1 MKLSVVRK
9 SLRSN
14 GARCRSLSGVG
25 VHMYE
30 TSKGKEKEKKKR
42 WRCPKKD
49 IKLCEENGGSK
60 EKERKHKRKR
70 EEKGMNK
77 EG

>member
-25 VHMYE
+25 VHMYG

-42 WRCPKKD
+42 WRCPKK
-49 IKLCEENGGSK
+49 ISNCVKKNGRSK
-60 EKERKHKRKR
+60 EKERKHRRKR
-70 EEKGMNK
+70 EEKA
-77 EG
+77 